1 MASSRIASGV
11 PTIATSFRVSEHD
24 AFGTVG
30 GARSVHDHA
39 KSEGEMS
46 LISMVEEAVDDTL
59 QFAVLGDI
67 LAALSDGVEFVCHL
81 RLNDAP
87 S

>member
-1 MASSRIASGV
+1 
-11 PTIATSFRVSEHD
+11 
-24 AFGTVG
+24 
-30 GARSVHDHA
+30 
-39 KSEGEMS
+39 
-46 LISMVEEAVDDTL
+46 MVEEAVDDTL